1 LATTTHP
8 VGPTTRFGT
17 EGGGGRLEKTIVSQG
32 VTAAMDTDQL
42 GDLAEQTDGAG
53 TMLASFAYDSQG
65 VPTSVQVGRDPAT
78 APRDYYVYN
87 GHGDVA
93 APTDASGTSVAAY
106 SDDAWRAAACPSSP
120 LSDTRLNHPCPRMR
134 ARTAV

>member
-1 LATTTHP
+1 MATTTHP

-53 TMLASFAYDSQG
+53 TMRASCAYDSG
-65 VPTSVQVGRDPAT
+65 VPTSIQVGRDPAT
-78 APRDYYVYN
+78 APRDSSVYN
-87 GHGDVA
+87 GHGDMVA
-93 APTDASGTSVAAY
+93 LTDASGTAVASY
-106 SDDAWRAAACPSSP
+106 GYDAWRAAACPSSP